1 MNLLKN
7 VLICSLTVALAPA
20 SSLAYFTQDNSGEE
34 AFSFV
39 STFDSPR
46 NAAVERSAGA
56 LPSTDPTI
64 TQLNPAAL
72 RIQEGKRHIIEAHW
86 QTGEMAENQGSLFY
100 TTQLKQFAL
109 QFSYNWYD
117 VGSIDGY
124 DELGNETGKEY
135 NPFGHLFTSTIA
147 FPMKHIQFGAGLK
160 VVAEKLA
167 DEEAFGDRTAIGA
180 AFDWGVSWQ
189 NASNSIGLSLAAKD
203 FGSMLVD
210 YSDDG
215 EDDFFAMSQTFIA
228 SGYLRPKSIRRL
240 TLLTATEF
248 PRFTPPI
255 LDIGAEYAL
264 GKSFTIRGGWTRN
277 WQDLVR
283 DIKELA
289 ASNSRPDEANTAR
302 LLSLGLGY
310 SSNLFALDYAF
321 SYLAEGLGMEHRI
334 GLRVG
339 F

>member
-1 MNLLKN
+1 MNLLKR
-7 VLICSLTVALAPA
+7 VLFCSIAVALAPV
-20 SSLAYFTQDNSGEE
+20 SSLAYFSQDNSGEE

-72 RIQEGKRHIIEAHW
+72 RIQEGKSHIIEAHW
-86 QTGEMAENQGSLFY
+86 QTGDFAENQGSLFY
-100 TTQLKQFAL
+100 TTQLQTFAL

-117 VGSIDGY
+117 VGSIKGY
-124 DELGNETGKEY
+124 DPNGEPTGKEF
-135 NPFGHLFTSTIA
+135 NPFGHLFTGMVA
-147 FPMKHIQFGAGLK
+147 FPMKHIQFGAGFK

-167 DEEAFGDRTAIGA
+167 DERDYDRTAFGA

-189 NASNSIGLSLAAKD
+189 NTSNSIGLSLAGKD
-203 FGSMLVD
+203 FGTMLVD
-210 YSDDG
+210 YTDDG
-215 EDDFFAMSQTFIA
+215 VDDFFAMSQTFIA

-240 TLLTATEF
+240 TLFTATEF

-264 GKSFTIRGGWTRN
+264 GSSFTVRGGWTRS
-277 WQDLVR
+277 WLDLVR

-302 LLSLGLGY
+302 LFSLGLGY
-310 SSNLFALDYAF
+310 NSSLFALDYAF
-321 SYLAEGLGMEHRI
+321 SYLAEGLGMEHRV

>member
-1 MNLLKN
+1 MSLLKK
-7 VLICSLTVALAPA
+7 VLFCAITVALAPV
-20 SSLAYFTQDNSGEE
+20 SSLAYFSQDNSGEE

-46 NAAVERSAGA
+46 NAALERSAGA

-72 RIQEGKRHIIEAHW
+72 RIPEGKKHIVEAHW
-86 QTGEMAENQGSLFY
+86 QTGDFAENQGSLFY
-100 TTQLKQFAL
+100 TTQLKKFLL
-109 QFSYNWYD
+109 QVSYNWYD
-117 VGSIDGY
+117 VGTIDGY

-135 NPFGHLFTSTIA
+135 NPFGHVFSGMVA
-147 FPMKHIQFGAGLK
+147 FPMKHIQFGVGLK
-160 VVAEKLA
+160 IVAEKLA
-167 DEEAFGDRTAIGA
+167 EDKDFGDRTAIGA

-189 NASNSIGLSLAAKD
+189 NASNSIGISIAAKD
-203 FGSMLVD
+203 FGSMLID
-210 YSDDG
+210 YSDDE

-240 TLLTATEF
+240 TMFLATEF

-264 GKSFTIRGGWTRN
+264 GTHFTIRGGWTRN
-277 WQDLVR
+277 WLDLVR

-302 LLSLGLGY
+302 LFSLGLGY
-310 SSNLFALDYAF
+310 SSSLFALDYAF